1 MTSCTATLTSPPS
14 IQARLGRALALW
26 SILWGLAV
34 GAAIWSAATHEVD
47 ELLDDTLKSSAG
59 LIAELVAAVPALV
72 DGDRAGISDA
82 ARFAWQLTDPE
93 GRMLMR
99 SRAAPSTLWHEAT
112 RAGFSDHAQWR
123 VYGTPLAQGRML
135 YVGQTRAERQEAGAE
150 VGLRA
155 VLAALAVGLL
165 GQVWIRA
172 RVRSELRPLQELS
185 DRLAHWNPDAEPA
198 SALGPPTRRE
208 LAPVLASLD
217 ALASRLAA
225 RMASER
231 AFSAH
236 AAHALRTPL
245 AGIDAQ
251 LAVALR
257 DCPESLRDRL
267 QRVREAAT
275 RLQTVVSALLGLFR
289 SGSEPRIVSLEV
301 DRLIARLPTPS
312 VATRVDADVTVR
324 ADPDLLAAALGNLLD
339 NAQRHG
345 AGQVW
350 IEPLPGG
357 GLRLRDDGPGVEPD
371 RRERL
376 QSALDRQ
383 AYEDGPGLGLM
394 LADRVARAHGG
405 RLDLP
410 PADHG
415 FVVELRLPD
424 GPNPDRTTP
433 S

>member
-1 MTSCTATLTSPPS
+1 MEPPS
-14 IQARLGRALALW
+14 IRARLGRALALW
-26 SILWGLAV
+26 STLWGLAV
-34 GAAIWSAATHEVD
+34 GGAIWAAATHEVN
-47 ELLDDTLKSSAG
+47 ELLDDTLRSSAG
-59 LIAELVAAVPALV
+59 LIAEFVASVPAEATTV
-72 DGDRAGISDA
+72 DDPTGPHEE
-82 ARFAWQLTDPE
+82 ARFAWQLTDAQ
-93 GRMLMR
+93 GGLILR
-99 SRAAPSTLWHEAT
+99 SRAAPASPWHADAH
-112 RAGFSDHAQWR
+112 AGFSDEGPWR
-123 VYGTPLAQGRML
+123 IYGTPMPRGRML
-135 YVGQTRAERQEAGAE
+135 YVGQTRAERREAGAE
-150 VGLRA
+150 VGIDA

-165 GQVWIRA
+165 GQLWIRA
-172 RVRSELRPLQELS
+172 RVRSELHPLQDLS
-185 DRLAHWNPDAEPA
+185 DRLARWNPDAAPA
-198 SALGPPTRRE
+198 STLGPPTRLE
-208 LAPVLASLD
+208 LERVHASLE

-257 DCPESLRDRL
+257 ESPEPLRERL
-267 QRVREAAT
+267 QRIRDAGA
-275 RLQTVVSALLGLFR
+275 RLQTVVSALIGLFR
-289 SGSEPRIVSLEV
+289 SSADPRIASVEV
-301 DRLIARLPTPS
+301 GQLVARLPTPS
-312 VATRVDADVTVR
+312 VATSVSAGTAVR

-350 IEPLPGG
+350 IEALPGG
-357 GLRLRDDGPGVEPD
+357 GVRLRDDGPGIDPA

-405 RLDLP
+405 RLHLP
-410 PADHG
+410 PSDRG
-415 FVVELRLPD
+415 FVVEISLPD
-424 GPNPDRTTP
+424 RGPA